1 MSVPRPVKMPFC
13 ICKAKDGKCLLVLSQ
28 MNLLCPKKSQLI
40 EYLNEE
46 QPEELMDFAQV
57 FLNLDRQNLA
67 KVRLQDIGKTGLLLA
82 IKDNQKRHSEHFVV
96 FFVCC
101 NLAMILGCDILNW
114 CKILPKCL
122 IYQLNPKQ
130 PPTYDIIHLWHIQLN

>member
-1 MSVPRPVKMPFC
+1 MFIGFKPDEF
-13 ICKAKDGKCLLVLSQ
+13 AL
-28 MNLLCPKKSQLI
+28 PKKSQLI

-82 IKDNQKRHSEHFVV
+82 IKDNQKRHSEHFVA

-114 CKILPKCL
+114 CKILPKCS
-122 IYQLNPKQ
+122 IKQ
-130 PPTYDIIHLWHIQLN
+130 VCKSKNAVLWWKKAMH